1 MHAITH
7 MKGYVVVGIIT
18 DLLKRTPVYV
28 VDHSEKIQEQLYQPF
43 AYGDVLLRVV
53 DRDINV
59 SILHI
64 WPMENTVVLGMMDRR
79 LPYCQEAIHAI
90 RTHGYRAVV
99 RNVGG
104 LAVVADEG
112 ILNFSFIIPKRQ
124 DVISIQDGYE
134 LMTKFIQNVFK
145 QYTQKIEHYEIVH
158 SYCPGDYDLSIQG
171 KKFAGIAQRRFKDGI
186 AISIYLSVCGDQ
198 QKRGELIREFYETG
212 LQQENTTATFP
223 EVKPEVMANI
233 SDLLGQPL
241 TVKDVQQLLLQT
253 LKDMGVQLNAF
264 DITDSIKEEYQQFY
278 DKMIERNRKV

>member
-1 MHAITH
+1 MRAITL

-112 ILNFSFIIPKRQ
+112 ILNLSFIIPKRQ

-134 LMTKFIQNVFK
+134 LMTAFIQNVFK
-145 QYTQKIEHYEIVH
+145 NHTEKIEHYEIVH
-158 SYCPGDYDLSIQG
+158 SYCPGDYDLSING

-198 QKRGELIREFYETG
+198 QKRGELIKEFYETG
-212 LQQENTTATFP
+212 LQNEETAVTFP
-223 EVKPEVMANI
+223 EIKPEVMANI
-233 SDLLGQPL
+233 SDLVGQSL
-241 TVKDVQQLLLQT
+241 TVKDVQCMIVNT
-253 LKDMGVQLNAF
+253 LKEQGVQLETF
-264 DITDSIKEEYQQFY
+264 EMTQSIKDEYQQFY
-278 DKMIERNRKV
+278 DKMIDRNRKI